1 MYRGLISLVSFLTIL
16 PTRNSTLENTA
27 NNMHLFPVVGIFL
40 GVIFGLVG
48 FGLDYVALDSLII
61 GLILVG
67 VITIVT
73 GLHHI
78 DGLSDF
84 ADGMMTSGSA
94 ENKRQ
99 AMKDVKTGTAGTL
112 SLLLY
117 LLGMIIVI
125 SKLDGIGFIYTLLI
139 AETLA
144 KFSMVLITSLNNSAT
159 LGSNTPFVHIMKD
172 RRRVVV
178 AFAITI
184 IPISLLAITGDFVGF
199 AALASVVIL
208 VLIISYLAKKHLG
221 GLTGDVI
228 GVTNELSRLFA
239 ISVMVL

>member
-1 MYRGLISLVSFLTIL
+1 MYRGLISLVSFLTII
-16 PTRNSTLENTA
+16 PTRNSNLEHTA
-27 NNMHLFPVVGIFL
+27 NNMHLFPIVGIFL

-48 FGLDYVALDSLII
+48 FGLDYLTLDSIII

-67 VITIVT
+67 VITILT

-84 ADGMMTSGSA
+84 ADGIMTQGSA

-112 SLLLY
+112 SLLFY

-125 SKLDGIGFIYTLLI
+125 SKLDGVGFIYTLII

-144 KFSMVLITSLNNSAT
+144 KFSMVLITTFGNSAT
-159 LGSNTPFVHIMKD
+159 LGSNTTFVHIMKD

-178 AFAITI
+178 AFVITI

-199 AALASVVIL
+199 VALASVVSL
-208 VLIISYLAKKHLG
+208 VLIILYFAKKHFG
-221 GLTGDVI
+221 GITGDVI
-228 GVTNELSRLFA
+228 GATNELSRLCA
-239 ISVMVL
+239 ISVMIL